1 MNITLEKIWYQPTI
15 CLRDCG
21 GKSRPGRQTPVE
33 PWLIIFSKVTEP
45 TCHFFLPLK
54 ATPTTLTRKFQPSP
68 AASP

>member
-33 PWLIIFSKVTEP
+33 PWLIIFSKSYRT
-45 TCHFFLPLK
+45 HLSFLPAVK
-54 ATPTTLTRKFQPSP
+54 SHTHDPYREFQPIP